1 MASTQI
7 SSVNGIEIREVE
19 TGTVIEHHGC
29 KMTVS
34 DKHAV
39 QVANIIY
46 CTPAQFKA
54 ISQAA
59 SQKK

>member
-1 MASTQI
+1 MPSTQI
-7 SSVNGIEIREVE
+7 SSFGGIDIREVE
-19 TGTVIEHHGC
+19 TGTVVEHHGC

-39 QVANIIY
+39 KVGNVIY
-46 CTPAQFKA
+46 CTASHFKA

>member
-1 MASTQI
+1 MPSTQI
-7 SSVNGIEIREVE
+7 SSFGSIDIREVE

-39 QVANIIY
+39 QVGNIIY
-46 CTPAQFKA
+46 CTSAHFKA
-54 ISQAA
+54 ITQAA
-59 SQKK
+59 SPKK